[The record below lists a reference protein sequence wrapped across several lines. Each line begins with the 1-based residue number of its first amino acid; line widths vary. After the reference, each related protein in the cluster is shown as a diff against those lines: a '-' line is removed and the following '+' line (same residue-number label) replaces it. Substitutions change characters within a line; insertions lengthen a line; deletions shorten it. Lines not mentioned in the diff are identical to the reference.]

1 MPFTKFSNLDFDQIK
16 TSIKD
21 YLRSDLTDSDFTDF
35 DFEGSNFSV
44 LIDTLAYNTY
54 ITAVNS
60 NLVVNES
67 FLDSATVRENVVSL
81 ARNIGYVPRSRT
93 AAKATISFNIS
104 NSEAFTQDNAPSTVT
119 LKAGLV
125 CIGTGSNT
133 TYTFCTPEDIT
144 TTVTLGPSTTST
156 DPTTGVETTS
166 FNGYI
171 AAFNDI
177 EVLQGTF
184 LQKSFVVDGSLDQRF
199 ILDNPFIDTSTIV
212 VYVKDNAE
220 DVDRGIL
227 YTKIDNILNIKPSS
241 TTFLLQEVQ
250 DERYELL
257 FGDGIFGKKLENGKT
272 INISYIVTDGK
283 DGNGP
288 SSFSFAGTIESS
300 SGVNANLASS
310 PTINVIS
317 GASNGGNIES
327 VDSIKYFAPRL
338 YSSQYRA
345 VTARDYEAIIQQVYP
360 NTESVSVVGGEEI
373 DPPQFGT
380 VFITIKPQNGEFVSD
395 FDKERILSDLK
406 NYSLT
411 GINQKIVD
419 LKILHIELESFIYY
433 NSSKV
438 KNING
443 LKTNVINGLTEYSKS
458 TEINKFGGRFKYSK
472 VLSVIDNIEDSITSN
487 ITRVRIRRNL
497 NALINQFAQY
507 ELCFGNQFNVKPE
520 GLNIKSTGFTISG
533 VSSIVYLTDT
543 PNTDKKTGIVS
554 IVRRDIVDGEKI
566 VIVEN
571 AGTVDYIKGEINLTT
586 INITST
592 VKPNNVIEVQAFPES
607 NDVIGLQDLY
617 LKFNIAESTINMVK
631 DTISSGDQI
640 SGVGFKVTSSYTN
653 GELVRGL

>member
-21 YLRSDLTDSDFTDF
+21 YLRANSDFSDF

-81 ARNIGYVPRSRT
+81 ARNIGYVPRSKT
-93 AAKATISFNIS
+93 AAKATVDIINIAS
-104 NSEAFTQDNAPSTVT
+104 ADTTQPSSVT

-125 CIGTGSNT
+125 CIGSGNNI
-133 TYTFCTPEDIT
+133 TYTFSIPEDIT
-144 TTVTLGPSTTST
+144 TTTTTTFDTDNNVT
-156 DPTTGVETTS
+156 
-166 FNGYI
+166 GYT
-171 AAFNDI
+171 ANFSSI
-177 EVLQGTF
+177 EVLQGTY
-184 LQKSFVVDGSLDQRF
+184 LKKSFTVDGSLDQRF
-199 ILDNPFIDTSTIV
+199 ILDNPSIDTSTIV
-212 VYVKDNAE
+212 VFVRDSNQEADKG
-220 DVDRGIL
+220 VL
-227 YTKIDNILNIKPSS
+227 FTKVDNILNIKPTSS
-241 TTFLLQEVQ
+241 TFLLQEVQ

-257 FGDGIFGKKLENGKT
+257 FGDGIFGRKLENEKT
-272 INISYIVTDGK
+272 IDVSYIITDGK

-288 SSFSFAGTIESS
+288 SSFSFAGTIETSNGSS
-300 SGVNANLASS
+300 AVLTTTPNVR
-310 PTINVIS
+310 VIS
-317 GASNGGNIES
+317 GASNGGDIES
-327 VDSIKYFAPRL
+327 IDSIKYFAPRL

-345 VTARDYEAIIQQVYP
+345 VTARDYEAIIQQIYP

-380 VFITIKPQNGEFVSD
+380 VFITIKPQNGDFVSD
-395 FDKERILSDLK
+395 FDKNRILSDLK

-411 GINQKIVD
+411 GINQKILD

-438 KNING
+438 KDIDG
-443 LKTNVINGLTEYSKS
+443 LKTNVINGLTKYSKS

-472 VLSVIDNIEDSITSN
+472 VLTVIDNIEDSITSN
-487 ITRVRIRRNL
+487 ITRIRIRRNL

-507 ELCFGNQFNVKPE
+507 EICFGNQFNVKPE

-533 VSSIVYLTDT
+533 ESSIVFFTDT
-543 PNTDKKTGIVS
+543 PNTDKKTGVIS
-554 IVRRDIVDGEKI
+554 IVRRESVNNQRI

-592 VKPNNVIEVQAFPES
+592 ERQNNIIEIQAFPES

-617 LKFNIAESTINMVK
+617 LKFNIADSTINMVK

-653 GELVRGL
+653 GELIRG